1 MPGARIP
8 VIRAIRV
15 RSAPEVHPAA
25 AGPKVEANVRSHW
38 FAVSGLVGVAVS
50 LGTGHVCA
58 RLAFTHGVTVITAAT
73 VRSVCAGLLLLALL
87 VLRRA
92 SPLPLPREFRGMLL
106 LGLCVVAQ
114 TLLIQFAVTRL
125 PVTLAILVFYT
136 YPFLTSVA
144 TSLLGEH
151 RLSAQLVAA
160 LLAAFAGLV
169 LVLGVGAQ
177 PVDAIGIAA
186 AFGASVSFTAA
197 LVLTPRLAP
206 NLDAPMRTFYM
217 VGTSAIA
224 FVIVAA
230 ATGRFE
236 PPVGLAAWT
245 GLVGLSLLY
254 AVGIVS
260 LFLLLPLLG
269 PVQTAVVLNLE
280 PVAVAIVAWVA
291 LGEALTP
298 LQVVGG
304 LIVVVAVIAYQVR
317 ARRGGR

>member
-1 MPGARIP
+1 MPGARTP
-8 VIRAIRV
+8 VTRARRV
-15 RSAPEVHPAA
+15 RSAPEVHPSVADRNIH
-25 AGPKVEANVRSHW
+25 GSVRPRW
-38 FAVSGLVGVAVS
+38 FAVAGLVGVAAS

-73 VRSVCAGLLLLALL
+73 VRSVCASLLLLALL
-87 VLRRA
+87 GLRRT

-177 PVDAIGIAA
+177 PVDVLGIAA

-197 LVLTPRLAP
+197 LVLTPRFAP
-206 NLDAPMRTFYM
+206 NLDAPMRTFHM
-217 VGTSAIA
+217 MGTSAIV
-224 FVIVAA
+224 FVILAG

-236 PPVGLAAWT
+236 LPVGAAAWT

-254 AVGIVS
+254 AAGIVS

-280 PVAVAIVAWVA
+280 PVAVAAVAWLA

-298 LQVVGG
+298 LQVVGA
-304 LIVVVAVIAYQVR
+304 LVVVAAVIAYQVR
-317 ARRGGR
+317 ARKGGR

>member
-1 MPGARIP
+1 MRGSRTA
-8 VIRAIRV
+8 VTQAGRV
-15 RSAPEVHPAA
+15 RSAPAVKPSSLSRTVGAA
-25 AGPKVEANVRSHW
+25 TGSRW
-38 FAVSGLVGVAVS
+38 FAVTGLVGVAVG

-73 VRSVCAGLLLLALL
+73 VRSVCASLLLLALL
-87 VLRRA
+87 ALRRT
-92 SPLPLPREFRGMLL
+92 SPAPRPREFRATLL
-106 LGLCVVAQ
+106 LGVCVVAQ
-114 TLLIQFAVTRL
+114 TLLLQFAVTRL

-151 RLSAQLVAA
+151 RLSARLVAA
-160 LLAAFAGLV
+160 LLAAFAGLA

-177 PVDAIGIAA
+177 PVDTVGIAA

-206 NLDAPMRTFYM
+206 NLAAPMRTFCM
-217 VGTSAIA
+217 MCTSAIV
-224 FVIVAA
+224 FVIAA
-230 ATGRFE
+230 IATGRFE
-236 PPVGLAAWT
+236 LPVGTAAWI

-254 AVGIVS
+254 AVGIVG

-280 PVAVAIVAWVA
+280 PVAVAAVAWLA
-291 LGEALTP
+291 LGESLTS
-298 LQVVGG
+298 LQVVGA
-304 LIVVVAVIAYQVR
+304 LVVVIAVIAYQIR
-317 ARRGGR
+317 AGLGR